1 MVCHL
6 RRAKNKYMPAKKMHN
21 AILNDHGPDN
31 SPIALLIIDM
41 VSDFQF
47 EDGKKLFANTMKI
60 AKRVADLRKRA
71 QDAGIPVIFV
81 NDNFGKWNRDFGGFV
96 DAVRNDSEEGR
107 KITDILAPE
116 GDDYFI
122 LKPQRSA
129 FYATPLDVLLE
140 SMEAEKL
147 VITGITT
154 DICVLFTAHDAHMRG
169 FEVVIPKDCVA
180 AVETAFHNQ
189 AIKFMERV
197 ADAKIVTS
205 ADVNFKKRP
214 RRK

>member
-1 MVCHL
+1 
-6 RRAKNKYMPAKKMHN
+6 MPAKKKHN
-21 AILNDHGPDN
+21 AILNEHGPDA
-31 SPIALLIIDM
+31 SPVVLLIIDM

-47 EDGKKLFANTMKI
+47 EDGKKLFSKTMKI

-71 QDAGIPVIFV
+71 KRAGIPVIFV

-96 DAVRNDSEEGR
+96 DAVREGSKEGR
-107 KITDILAPE
+107 TITDILSPE

-140 SMEAEKL
+140 SMEAERL
-147 VITGITT
+147 IITGITT

-169 FEVVIPKDCVA
+169 FEVVVPKDCVA
-180 AVETAFHNQ
+180 AVETSFHKQ
-189 AIKFMERV
+189 ALTFMERV
-197 ADAKIVTS
+197 AEAKIVS
-205 ADVNFKKRP
+205 AAGVRFK
-214 RRK
+214 

>member
-1 MVCHL
+1 
-6 RRAKNKYMPAKKMHN
+6 MPPKKKHN
-21 AILNDHGPDN
+21 AIMNEHGPDS
-31 SPIALLIIDM
+31 SPVVLLIIDM

-47 EDGKKLFANTMKI
+47 EDGQELFANTMKI
-60 AKRVADLRKRA
+60 VRRIAELRQRA
-71 QDAGIPVIFV
+71 NDAGVPVIFV

-96 DAVRNDSEEGR
+96 DAVREGSEEGR
-107 KITDILAPE
+107 KITDILSPE

-169 FEVVIPKDCVA
+169 FEVVVPRDCVA
-180 AVETAFHNQ
+180 AVETPFHNQ

-197 ADAKIVTS
+197 ADAKIVRS
-205 ADVNFKKRP
+205 EDVDFQKRP